1 MADARIDGDTH
12 AHDRASTASRAGGA
26 AAGGL
31 GGAVAGAAVGTITA
45 GPIGT
50 IVGAIAGAVGGGWV
64 GLAAGDASRHYGAA
78 HDDAYR
84 AHYEGSAD
92 RLADRGFD
100 HARPAYQLGHLAS
113 LNPDYAGRRFEEV
126 EPHLRQG
133 WSDDLRANHGDWQS
147 ARRWARHAY
156 ESGGTYGAEAPLHG
170 SIERS
175 RMMSDIGDTASHQRP
190 SYSDPIPPGDPDHV
204 SGEREIPGRGEA

>member
-12 AHDRASTASRAGGA
+12 AHDRASTAARAGGA

-64 GLAAGDASRHYGAA
+64 GLASGDTARHYGAS

-92 RLADRGFD
+92 RLADRGFE

-126 EPHLRQG
+126 EPHLRRG
-133 WSDDLRANHGDWQS
+133 WSDDLRASHGDWEH
-147 ARRWARHAY
+147 ARRWASHAY
-156 ESGGTYGAEAPLHG
+156 QNAGADTARLPLHG
-170 SIERS
+170 TIEPS
-175 RMMSDIGDTASHQRP
+175 RMTAIGGTESHQRP

-204 SGEREIPGRGEA
+204 SGEREIPGRGRE

>member
-1 MADARIDGDTH
+1 MPDARIDGDSP
-12 AHDRASTASRAGGA
+12 AHDRASTGSRVGGA

-64 GLAAGDASRHYGAA
+64 GLASGDASRHYGPAE
-78 HDDAYR
+78 DDAYR

-92 RLADRGFD
+92 RLADRGYE

-126 EPHLRQG
+126 EPHLRRG
-133 WSDDLRANHGDWQS
+133 WSDDLRASHGDWEH

-156 ESGGTYGAEAPLHG
+156 QSAGGEGARLPLHG
-170 SIERS
+170 SIELELLS
-175 RMMSDIGDTASHQRP
+175 ELS
-190 SYSDPIPPGDPDHV
+190 
-204 SGEREIPGRGEA
+204 ERERMKRFCASASPEKIYGAAPKFSRA